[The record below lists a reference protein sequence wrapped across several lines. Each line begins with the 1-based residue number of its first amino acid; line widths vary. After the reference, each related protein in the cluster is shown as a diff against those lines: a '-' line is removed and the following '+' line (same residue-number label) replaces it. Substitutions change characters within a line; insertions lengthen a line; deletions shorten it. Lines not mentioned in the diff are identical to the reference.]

1 MYKVYTVWPAARRYF
16 LMFGRSNILDIRPSH
31 TYYIYCAGVSISLYY
46 NIGRARLYNDY
57 KNVMF
62 IWRLRIC
69 HNPMSISPSLICYE
83 LLFTCLWL
91 YILFCSIVIIF
102 ISEKIY
108 RHWRKQCKQTYKLR
122 LIIIKWQK
130 KWLCSLEVSIL
141 QRQVFFFFFLNASPE
156 QSPTKQHYWQRQI
169 TTYFVCSIYFHAT
182 RIMD

>member
-1 MYKVYTVWPAARRYF
+1 M
-16 LMFGRSNILDIRPSH
+16 
-31 TYYIYCAGVSISLYY
+31 SISLYY

-141 QRQVFFFFFLNASPE
+141 QRQVFFFFFFECIAW
-156 QSPTKQHYWQRQI
+156 TKPRK
-169 TTYFVCSIYFHAT
+169 TTLLTETNNNIFCVFELLSRNKNYGLIIVYY
-182 RIMD
+182 